1 MNQPVQ
7 LAGRRRAG
15 VLASMQQGLSQVAP
29 PRISLKAM
37 AFTLVDSM
45 GVQIPMQ
52 TFDPNFGRFIDV
64 VIIGAN
70 PSKSKVYYEFEYD
83 STKDEPPT
91 CFSDNGIGAS
101 SQASVPQNAEGGF
114 LCATCPNNVWGS
126 STSRRTNKPT
136 KACND
141 RKKLA
146 VVVCNDPAQLV
157 YQLNIPPAS
166 LKNLAAL
173 ATALKGHQITD
184 SEGQRAADPGDVV
197 TRIYFNPQKQGELL
211 FQPIGFH
218 QQMYPYVDGL
228 IEKVDASGAIETAIG
243 TDDRPVAAALPAPQQ
258 VHQLAAPQQV
268 PQAHGLP
275 QMQAPPPAAPQFQQ
289 PQQFAPQPAPG
300 PAFGSPQPVQQYAP
314 PAAGQANGSVPPAPA
329 PRTRRGGARAGA
341 GRPGPNAAPQAPPT
355 QAPFQQQAPV
365 QQMPPQQV
373 QQPVPFGQPQGGTTP
388 SMTTTYPSSGPV
400 PFQPHAAPPVTGP
413 IPTQAMPAGSPS
425 MPEMPGFLQ
434 RPQPQQGA
442 PAFGMTNGAQPD
454 PALSAALDN
463 AFGAPLQPRQR

>member
-15 VLASMQQGLSQVAP
+15 VLASMQHGLSQVAP

-52 TFDPNFGRFIDV
+52 LFDQQFGRYIDV

-83 STKDEPPT
+83 PTKDEPPT

-101 SQASVPQNAEGGF
+101 SQASSPQNAEGGF

-126 STSRRTNKPT
+126 STSRMTNKPT

-146 VVVCNDPAQLV
+146 VLVCNDPAQLV

-166 LKNLAAL
+166 LKNLSAL
-173 ATALKGHQITD
+173 ATALRGHQITD

-243 TDDRPVAAALPAPQQ
+243 TDDRPVSAALPAPAPVQ
-258 VHQLAAPQQV
+258 QLAAPQ
-268 PQAHGLP
+268 PMP
-275 QMQAPPPAAPQFQQ
+275 QMQAPPPAAPQYAPMPFDPNSQGHTVPAQ
-289 PQQFAPQPAPG
+289 PVYAPQPAAG
-300 PAFGSPQPVQQYAP
+300 QAFGSPQPAQQFSP
-314 PAAGQANGSVPPAPA
+314 PAAGQANGGTPPAPPA
-329 PRTRRGGARAGA
+329 PRTRRGGVRAGA
-341 GRPGPNAAPQAPPT
+341 GRPVQQPDPAPT

-365 QQMPPQQV
+365 QQMPPQFA
-373 QQPVPFGQPQGGTTP
+373 PQPQQG
-388 SMTTTYPSSGPV
+388 GPV
-400 PFQPHAAPPVTGP
+400 SFQPHAAPPVSGP
-413 IPTQAMPAGSPS
+413 IPTQAMPAGSPQ
-425 MPEMPGFLQ
+425 MPEMPGFLRQ
-434 RPQPQQGA
+434 PQPQPQGQ
-442 PAFGMTNGAQPD
+442 PAFGMQQGAQPD

>member
-70 PSKSKVYYEFEYD
+70 PSKSKVYYEYEYD
-83 STKDEPPT
+83 PTKDEPPT

-101 SQASVPQNAEGGF
+101 SQASMPQNAEGGF

-126 STSRRTNKPT
+126 STSRMTNKPT

-146 VVVCNDPAQLV
+146 VIVCNDPAQLV

-258 VHQLAAPQQV
+258 VHQLAAPQQA
-268 PQAHGLP
+268 PQAHGMP
-275 QMQAPPPAAPQFQQ
+275 QMQAPPPAAPSHF
-289 PQQFAPQPAPG
+289 PQHINQDGSGVYAPQPV

-365 QQMPPQQV
+365 QQMPPQQFAP
-373 QQPVPFGQPQGGTTP
+373 QQAQQA
-388 SMTTTYPSSGPV
+388 GPV

-434 RPQPQQGA
+434 RPQQGA